1 MSVSMNFNQAIVAGN
16 VTKDPELRTLPS
28 GQQVCEFTVATHRV
42 FVSGGAKQEETEFH
56 NCVAWGKQ
64 AEVVAKYAKKGTL
77 VLCRGRLRTRTWDD
91 KNGSKQY
98 KTEIICEVFELG
110 PKQTG
115 KATPPE
121 MPDSGPDEGLSD
133 QMSL

>member
-1 MSVSMNFNQAIVAGN
+1 MNFNQAIVAGN

-42 FVSGGAKQEETEFH
+42 FTSQGQKQEETEFH
-56 NCVAWGKQ
+56 NVVIWGKQ
-64 AEVVAKYAKKGTL
+64 ADIAARYLKKGAL
-77 VLCRGRLRTRTWDD
+77 VLVRGRLRTRTWDD

-98 KTEIICEVFELG
+98 KTEIIADTFELG

-115 KATPPE
+115 KAT
-121 MPDSGPDEGLSD
+121 
-133 QMSL
+133 Q